1 MLPAINRTSPAGG
14 KLGGVMGT
22 QAGTSTDDSK
32 GQS

>member
-1 MLPAINRTSPAGG
+1 MLPAINITPPAGD

>member
-1 MLPAINRTSPAGG
+1 MLSAINRTPPAGD
-14 KLGGVMGT
+14 KLGGVMGA

>member
-1 MLPAINRTSPAGG
+1 MLPAINRTLPAGD
-14 KLGGVMGT
+14 KLGDVMGA

>member
-1 MLPAINRTSPAGG
+1 MLPAINRTPPAGS

-22 QAGTSTDDSK
+22 QAGTSTDDNK

>member
-1 MLPAINRTSPAGG
+1 MLPAINRTPPTGD
-14 KLGGVMGT
+14 KLGGVMGV

>member
-1 MLPAINRTSPAGG
+1 MLPAINITPPVGD
-14 KLGGVMGT
+14 KLGGVMGA